1 MHNRDLPFLP
11 ERSFELDKE
20 FERKVTEEIEKAH
33 RKVYKAF
40 NISQEPENKLIARF
54 QDKDKYVV
62 SISTLKQAL
71 KHGLKLQEVHRVI
84 EYNQSN
90 WLKPYIDKNTTLRK
104 GARNEFE
111 KEFFKLMNNSVFGKM
126 IENVRKQRD
135 IKLTVTEE
143 RRKKLVSEPNYASCT
158 TFSDHLM
165 ALEMRKT
172 RILMDKLI
180 LVGQAILDKSK
191 ELMYEFWYEY
201 LKPKYKDKI
210 NLLYMDTDSF
220 VLEIETNDFNKDT
233 KDDLKEWF
241 DTSKYSKDMVLPEEY
256 KKYASV
262 NKKVIGKMKDEL
274 DKGYMRGFIA
284 LSPKVYAYEQI
295 KVDKT
300 LSVEKKARGTSKAVT
315 KKTLSLDHYK
325 KCLFNNETVKC
336 IQHRIKSTPYS
347 VDTVEINKIALKNSD
362 NKRLR
367 SFNGITTYPYGT
379 SAFMVCIEELKMKQ
393 ALSSYLDSLKTTNHH
408 N

>member
-40 NISQEPENKLIARF
+40 NISQEPENKLIAIF

-201 LKPKYKDKI
+201 LKPKYRDKI

-220 VLEIETNDFNKDT
+220 VLEIETDDFYKDT

-300 LSVEKKARGTSKAVT
+300 LSVEK
-315 KKTLSLDHYK
+315 
-325 KCLFNNETVKC
+325 N
-336 IQHRIKSTPYS
+336 Q
-347 VDTVEINKIALKNSD
+347 
-362 NKRLR
+362 
-367 SFNGITTYPYGT
+367 
-379 SAFMVCIEELKMKQ
+379 
-393 ALSSYLDSLKTTNHH
+393 
-408 N
+408 